1 MPSSEARCCD
11 KFCARRW
18 GFLTRLMVRGSGFF
32 SEAIGSDWDLGK
44 GGVLFSPMGGNGGKL
59 VWGFENNGTQKPGR
73 REGFGDD
80 DDDGFDWVLMWV
92 GSIEKEEELP
102 VSL

>member
-1 MPSSEARCCD
+1 MEFSVAIDGLRKWVFSA
-11 KFCARRW
+11 AN
-18 GFLTRLMVRGSGFF
+18 GSG
-32 SEAIGSDWDLGK
+32 GDLGK

-59 VWGFENNGTQKPGR
+59 VGGFENNGTQKPGR

-80 DDDGFDWVLMWV
+80 DDDGFDWVLMGV
-92 GSIEKEEELP
+92 GSIEKEEDLT